1 MKPTPNTAGHRQP
14 LAGLRVVEFTH
25 MVMGPTVGLVL
36 ADLGAQV
43 TKVEPLGGDKTRQ
56 LKGSGAGYFPMY
68 NRNKRSISID
78 LKSPEGLE
86 IAHRL
91 IADADILVENFRPGA
106 LDKLGLDY
114 DSIATRHPEVIYC
127 SLKGFLSGPYED
139 RVALDEVTQM
149 MGGLAY
155 MTGPP
160 GRPLRAGSSV
170 IDVTGGMFGVIGIL
184 AALRERD
191 ATGRG
196 CHVTS
201 SLFETTAFLVGQHM
215 AQQVVSGEPPP
226 PMPVR
231 QSAWAIYDIFTLD
244 SGEQVFVGIVS
255 DQLWQRFCV
264 EFECPVWAADTTLA
278 GNAGRVAARDS
289 LLPAI
294 GALFKPLALTE
305 LSQRLERAGLPFAP
319 INRPA
324 DLFDDPHLVQS
335 GGLVDVRLTDGE
347 RRGHQAA
354 LPALPLQFDRD
365 RAGNSLGLPVIGEH
379 SSEVLAELGIVDDDL
394 QDLLARH
401 IVAGGAGDHEDSP

>member
-14 LAGLRVVEFTH
+14 LAALRVVEFTH

-68 NRNKRSISID
+68 TRNKRSISID

-91 IADADILVENFRPGA
+91 ITDADILVENFRPGA

-160 GRPLRAGSSV
+160 
-170 IDVTGGMFGVIGIL
+170 
-184 AALRERD
+184 AAPY
-191 ATGRG
+191 GRG
-196 CHVTS
+196 
-201 SLFETTAFLVGQHM
+201 L
-215 AQQVVSGEPPP
+215 
-226 PMPVR
+226 R
-231 QSAWAIYDIFTLD
+231 
-244 SGEQVFVGIVS
+244 
-255 DQLWQRFCV
+255 
-264 EFECPVWAADTTLA
+264 
-278 GNAGRVAARDS
+278 
-289 LLPAI
+289 
-294 GALFKPLALTE
+294 
-305 LSQRLERAGLPFAP
+305 
-319 INRPA
+319 
-324 DLFDDPHLVQS
+324 
-335 GGLVDVRLTDGE
+335 
-347 RRGHQAA
+347 
-354 LPALPLQFDRD
+354 
-365 RAGNSLGLPVIGEH
+365 
-379 SSEVLAELGIVDDDL
+379 
-394 QDLLARH
+394 
-401 IVAGGAGDHEDSP
+401 